1 MTHYI
6 PELDGIRAIAVLLVV
21 TAHMHTHFWD
31 VTAGGLGVYVFFVLS
46 GYLITSLALREEAE
60 TGALSFIGFYI
71 RRIFR
76 IFPLYYL
83 VLAVYCVLIFGLG
96 ISPQRRPQMLAN
108 MPYYLTYFQE
118 VPFFRGTLGTFG
130 HSWSLG
136 IEEKFY
142 LLWPIVAFSI
152 FRGKNRLRFWLACGL
167 AVLAA
172 FSSVFIA
179 PYASILAGCALA
191 IAFRSVQARSV
202 VERAGSTGA
211 YICFSILL
219 LVQFL
224 VMPHWDTNFS
234 KFLYSIVVTC
244 SLAFVLLVRTF
255 ANLIL
260 GSRPLV
266 FIGKISYGVYL
277 VHHLILNFAEKVMH
291 QRIILSYLLTVIL
304 SIVVAYLLHIAIEKP
319 LIRIGRNLSSKFVL
333 PVSPGGSPASA

>member
-21 TAHMHTHFWD
+21 TAHMHTNFWD
-31 VTAGGLGVYVFFVLS
+31 ITAGGLGVYVFFVLS
-46 GYLITSLALREEAE
+46 GYLITSLALKEEAE
-60 TGALSFIGFYI
+60 TGALSFTAFYI

-96 ISPQRRPQMLAN
+96 MSPERRPQMLAN

-152 FRGKNRLRFWLACGL
+152 FRGKNTLRLWLACGL

-191 IAFRSVQARSV
+191 IAFRNVQVRSI

-211 YICFSILL
+211 YIGFSILFL
-219 LVQFL
+219 FQFL
-224 VMPHWDTNFS
+224 VMPHWNS
-234 KFLYSIVVTC
+234 KLRQVSIFHCGGLCFGLCAPC
-244 SLAFVLLVRTF
+244 SHIRKSNSDVPSACVYWKSLLRR
-255 ANLIL
+255 L
-260 GSRPLV
+260 PD
-266 FIGKISYGVYL
+266 
-277 VHHLILNFAEKVMH
+277 
-291 QRIILSYLLTVIL
+291 
-304 SIVVAYLLHIAIEKP
+304 
-319 LIRIGRNLSSKFVL
+319 SSTDL
-333 PVSPGGSPASA
+333 ELC